1 MGALRVVVRTATNTV
16 FGASWPARV
25 TVRLGDTGDTRTGC
39 TANTLVYNIPNVT
52 DRVDFILPLGTYRIC
67 VSGSNSSGGTVRN
80 KQTATS
86 ASSGIP
92 AHPRLAPTTAFYQPV
107 TITLPSS
114 GSTGSCSTS
123 AT

>member
-67 VSGSNSSGGTVRN
+67 VSGPNSSGG
-80 KQTATS
+80 QS
-86 ASSGIP
+86 AQQDDERLARVP
-92 AHPRLAPTTAFYQPV
+92 THPRLAPTTALYQSLTRPCRPLDRRRVSV
-107 TITLPSS
+107 TAS
-114 GSTGSCSTS
+114 
-123 AT
+123 